1 MGVFLSTPFCSPMSF
16 SASVNV
22 VSLMIGGT
30 EVPVA
35 RVERRHAVGERRV
48 RREQVDDL
56 QRQA

>member
-1 MGVFLSTPFCSPMSF
+1 MSF

-22 VSLMIGGT
+22 VSLMT
-30 EVPVA
+30 PAVPRFPLA
-35 RVERRHAVGERRV
+35 RVERRHAVGEHRV